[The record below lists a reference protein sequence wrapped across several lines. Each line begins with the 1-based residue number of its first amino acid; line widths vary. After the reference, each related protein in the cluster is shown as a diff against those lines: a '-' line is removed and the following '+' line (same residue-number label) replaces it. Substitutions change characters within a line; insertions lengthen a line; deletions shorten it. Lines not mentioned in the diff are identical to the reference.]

1 MLDFCI
7 KRKICRNLY
16 RNLNGAQCGSTTW
29 WPGWIAPAAT
39 SRSSCVAWRSR
50 SPAESAAAH
59 RRPRT
64 ARCTRNCRW
73 MRAAA
78 ARSRCACWRCAQ
90 GCSGRPGAGGS
101 PWDPLTNLKENTN
114 GKIGRLAGGGVTVY
128 PVRPGCACWARM
140 ASISRCHASCCVSCG
155 LACWCGQAGAGQG
168 FGQTHLDE
176 I

>member
-114 GKIGRLAGGGVTVY
+114 GKIGRLAGGGSQSTRSALAAPAGRGWRPFPAATPPAAS
-128 PVRPGCACWARM
+128 PVGWP
-140 ASISRCHASCCVSCG
+140 
-155 LACWCGQAGAGQG
+155 AGAGRPG
-168 FGQTHLDE
+168 LGRALAKPT
-176 I
+176 